1 MPKLK
6 QLQIHGFKSFA
17 DSLTLVFPTGI
28 TAIVGPNG
36 SGKSNISDAIRWVLG
51 EQRISNLRGRVGE
64 DMIFTGSKK
73 RARAGMSRV
82 ILTFDNSEQWLP
94 LDFAE
99 VTTARQTY
107 RDGKTDYLLNGSK
120 VRLMDLRDVLD
131 RAGLGRDAY
140 LFIGQGSVDQVLSLR
155 PSERMAIFEQ
165 ASGIA
170 PYRNR
175 RENAAEKLE
184 ETRHN
189 LERVRD
195 IIGEIE
201 PRLRRLKRQAER
213 AEQHQRLTVE
223 LKDALTTWYGYRW
236 GHALTDL
243 DLAYQRVGYRENLAF
258 RHLAAVETLE
268 MDIRD
273 LRRQITERRVRLA
286 ELHRQESQRH
296 SEAEALQRDL
306 AVMLERQRSYKDRQE
321 EIQTNLI
328 PLNTALEAGE
338 HDIGDLE
345 RDLATQEIRLENAR
359 AALAEAE
366 RAHQAILQ
374 QRQTLLR
381 SQRRIQAQ
389 VLAHR
394 QRIADRQSRLDQLT
408 ERSAQLAQ
416 RIKELEA
423 SLATVTQRRQEGQ
436 SAVEQARHTLE
447 EAEIACEALEKSE
460 AQLREAHTRS
470 REAIARLRNEL
481 NTQQMERQKLETRL
495 DALER
500 LRTEGVGLYAGV
512 RAVLQAA
519 EASQLDGILGTVAN
533 LLRVPPELDRAIEV
547 AMGSRM
553 QNIITERWSSA
564 QDAVAWLKRQRAGRA
579 TFLPL
584 DTLRPGKPLD
594 LPPSKGVVGLA
605 LDLVSFDPRIRP
617 AAALLLGKTAVA
629 EDLSAARAL
638 HSKLRGGFQIVTLEG
653 EIVRSS
659 GSVTGGSER
668 KQQGSGLLARARE
681 RREIPKA
688 IQHLTQKIDVL
699 EKERREAEQKAQH
712 IDQKLRTLNEKRR
725 EAQHQ
730 RQQSATHL
738 DRTVSALEQSKQE
751 VKWQQR
757 LLQESKL
764 ERESTKTTCARLTQE
779 LEEAAQALTD
789 AEAKLETLEKE
800 LAGLD
805 GENDNTPTR
814 AAQTHATVS
823 ECRTKVALL
832 EQEYKDCQILL
843 ATRRREVQR
852 MTKQVQAQ
860 TQRLET
866 LAENLATLEGE
877 LGDLQDQYK
886 DAGAAVDALAKQI
899 PPLENEVGTL
909 EAHLREREASESEA
923 RRSLREAEQHLSQ
936 AEMEASRHE
945 DQVQALRH
953 EIEETLNIVVR
964 DLPENL
970 AMQEPLPL
978 KAIASSLPK
987 VDVLPEALEQQI
999 RDLRTQ
1005 IRRLEPVYA
1014 EAKKEYEEVSERH
1027 RFLSEQMDDLETAS
1041 AHLRKIIVELDEMMD
1056 QMFRITFKAIAS
1068 EFSRIFKMLFEG
1080 GTAKLVLQ
1088 SEEDEGARGEI
1099 TGVEI
1104 MARPPGKRT
1113 SALSMLS
1120 GGERSLTAV
1129 ALLFATLLISPTPF
1143 CVLDEV
1149 DAMLDEANVGRFR
1162 ALLRE
1167 LSRETQF
1174 IIITHN
1180 RGTVEA
1186 ADTIYGVSMGDDG
1199 VSQVLSLSLED
1210 LPPSEVI

>member
-36 SGKSNISDAIRWVLG
+36 SGKSNIADAIRWVLG
-51 EQRISNLRGRVGE
+51 EQRMSNLRGRVGE

-82 ILTFDNSEQWLP
+82 VLTFDNSEHWLP

-99 VTTARQTY
+99 VTAARQTY

-170 PYRNR
+170 PYRSR
-175 RENAAEKLE
+175 REDAAEKLA
-184 ETRHN
+184 ETQHN

-213 AEQHQRLTVE
+213 AKQHERLTAE

-236 GHALTDL
+236 GRALTDL

-268 MDIRD
+268 TDIRD

-321 EIQTNLI
+321 EIQANLL
-328 PLNTALEAGE
+328 PLNAALEAGE
-338 HDIGDLE
+338 HDIVDLE
-345 RDLATQEIRLENAR
+345 RDLAAQETRLEDAR

-366 RAHQAILQ
+366 QAHQAILQ

-381 SQRRIQAQ
+381 SQRRVQAQ

-408 ERSAQLAQ
+408 ERSVQLAQ
-416 RIKELEA
+416 RVKELEA

-447 EAEIACEALEKSE
+447 EAETACEALEKSE
-460 AQLREAHTRS
+460 AQLREAHARG
-470 REAIARLRNEL
+470 REAIERLRNEL
-481 NTQQMERQKLETRL
+481 NTQHMERQKLETRL

-553 QNIITERWSSA
+553 QNIVTEHWASA

-584 DTLRPGKPLD
+584 DTLRPGNPLD
-594 LPPSKGVVGLA
+594 LPSSDGVVGLA
-605 LDLVSFDPRIRP
+605 LDLVSFDPQIRP
-617 AAALLLGKTAVA
+617 AAALLLGKTAGA

-638 HSKLRGGFQIVTLEG
+638 HRTLRGGFQIVTLEG

-659 GSVTGGSER
+659 GSVTGGSEH
-668 KQQGSGLLARARE
+668 KQRGNGLLARARE
-681 RREIPKA
+681 RRELPTA
-688 IQHLTQKIDVL
+688 IQHLSQSIDALEEEQQEAKRETQGM
-699 EKERREAEQKAQH
+699 
-712 IDQKLRTLNEKRR
+712 DQKLRILNEKRR
-725 EAQHQ
+725 EAQQ
-730 RQQSATHL
+730 RRQQASARL
-738 DRTVSALEQSKQE
+738 DRAINALEQHNQE
-751 VKWQQR
+751 ATWQQR
-757 LLQESKL
+757 LLQESEQEREDMKARRAHLTQDLDDASQVLADTEAELEKL
-764 ERESTKTTCARLTQE
+764 EKQL
-779 LEEAAQALTD
+779 
-789 AEAKLETLEKE
+789 AE
-800 LAGLD
+800 LD
-805 GENDNTPTR
+805 GNDDET
-814 AAQTHATVS
+814 THLS
-823 ECRTKVALL
+823 EHRTQVALL
-832 EQEYKDCQILL
+832 EQEYKDCQVLL
-843 ATRRREVQR
+843 ETRQREAQR

-866 LAENLATLEGE
+866 LAENLAMLESE
-877 LGDLQDQYK
+877 LEELQTQYE
-886 DAGAAVDALAKQI
+886 DAGTAVDALAEQI
-899 PPLENEVGTL
+899 PPLENEVTTL
-909 EAHLREREASESEA
+909 EARLREREASESEA
-923 RRSLREAEQHLSQ
+923 RRRLREAEQHLSQ

-953 EIEETLNIVVR
+953 EIEEILNIVVR

-1005 IRRLEPVYA
+1005 IRRLEPVYT
-1014 EAKKEYEEVSERH
+1014 EAKKEYEEVSDRH

-1056 QMFRITFKAIAS
+1056 QTFRITFKAIAS

-1088 SEEDEGARGEI
+1088 SEENGGTGGEI

-1113 SALSMLS
+1113 STLSMLS

-1129 ALLFATLLISPTPF
+1129 ALLFAILLISPTPF

-1162 ALLRE
+1162 TMLQE

-1210 LPPSEVI
+1210 LPPSEAI

>member
-51 EQRISNLRGRVGE
+51 EQRMSNLRGRVGE
-64 DMIFTGSKK
+64 DMIFTGSRK

-82 ILTFDNSEQWLP
+82 ILTFDNGESWLP

-99 VTTARQTY
+99 VTAARQTY

-165 ASGIA
+165 AAGIT
-170 PYRNR
+170 PYRSR
-175 RENAAEKLE
+175 REEAAEKLE
-184 ETRHN
+184 ETQHN

-201 PRLRRLKRQAER
+201 PRLRRLRRQAER
-213 AEQHQRLTVE
+213 AEQHERLTAE
-223 LKDALTTWYGYRW
+223 LNDALTTWYGYRW
-236 GHALTDL
+236 GRALTDL
-243 DLAYQRVGYRENLAF
+243 DLAYQRVAYRENLAF
-258 RHLAAVETLE
+258 RHVAAVETLE
-268 MDIRD
+268 SDIRD

-286 ELHRQESQRH
+286 ELHRRESLRH

-306 AVMLERQRSYKDRQE
+306 AVMLERQRAYKDRQE
-321 EIQTNLI
+321 EIQANLM
-328 PLNTALEAGE
+328 PLRSALGAGE
-338 HDIGDLE
+338 RDVVDLE
-345 RDLATQEIRLENAR
+345 RDLAAQETRLEEAR
-359 AALAEAE
+359 AALTEAE
-366 RAHQAILQ
+366 RAHQAVLQ

-381 SQRRIQAQ
+381 SQRRVQAQ

-394 QRIADRQSRLDQLT
+394 QRLADRQSRLDQLT
-408 ERSAQLAQ
+408 ERAAQLDQ
-416 RIKELEA
+416 RVTELET
-423 SLATVTQRRQEGQ
+423 SLVTVTQRCEEGQ
-436 SAVEQARHTLE
+436 LAVDQARR
-447 EAEIACEALEKSE
+447 ALEK
-460 AQLREAHTRS
+460 AQAACDALEQDETGLRDARARGQGEI
-470 REAIARLRNEL
+470 ERLRREL
-481 NTQQMERQKLETRL
+481 NTQHMERQKLEARL

-519 EASQLDGILGTVAN
+519 ESGQLDGIMGTVAS
-533 LLRVPPELDRAIEV
+533 LLRVPSELDRAMEV
-547 AMGSRM
+547 ALGSRM
-553 QNIITERWSSA
+553 QNIVTERWASA

-594 LPPSKGVVGLA
+594 LSHADGVLGVA
-605 LDLVSFDPRIRP
+605 LDLVSFDPHIQP
-617 AAALLLGKTAVA
+617 AASLLLGRTAVA
-629 EDLSAARAL
+629 EDLTAARAL
-638 HSKLRGGFQIVTLEG
+638 HRKLRGGFQIVTLDG

-659 GSVTGGSER
+659 GSVTGGSAH

-681 RREIPKA
+681 RRELPSA
-688 IQHLTQKIDVL
+688 IQHFTRKIDALQAEL
-699 EKERREAEQKAQH
+699 EEAERDVQAT
-712 IDQKLRTLNEKRR
+712 DNRLRTLNEARR
-725 EAQHQ
+725 EAQRE
-730 RQQSATHL
+730 RQQASARL
-738 DRTVSALEQSKQE
+738 DRATSALEQINQE
-751 VKWQQR
+751 VAWQRR
-757 LLQESKL
+757 LLKESEQE
-764 ERESTKTTCARLTQE
+764 RARIDAPRARLTQE
-779 LEEAAQALTD
+779 LEATEQALAD
-789 AEAKLETLEKE
+789 AEVELETLDGQ
-800 LAGLD
+800 LTALD
-805 GENDNTPTR
+805 GDDSAQMQTR
-814 AAQTHATVS
+814 AAVS
-823 ECRTKVALL
+823 ECRTQVALL
-832 EQEYKDCQILL
+832 EQEYKDRQVLL
-843 ATRRREVQR
+843 ETRQREIRR
-852 MTKQVQAQ
+852 MAAQVQTQ
-860 TQRLET
+860 TQRLGT
-866 LAENLATLEGE
+866 LAEDLASLEGE
-877 LGDLQDQYK
+877 LGELQAQYE
-886 DAGAAVDALAKQI
+886 DAGAAVDALAEQI
-899 PPLENEVGTL
+899 PPLESEVASL
-909 EAHLREREASESEA
+909 EAHLREREGAETEA
-923 RRSLREAEQHLSQ
+923 RRSLREAEQHLSH
-936 AEMEASRHE
+936 AEMEASRYE
-945 DQVQALRH
+945 DQVQALHH
-953 EIEETLNIVVR
+953 EIEETLHIVVR

-978 KAIASSLPK
+978 SAIASSLPK
-987 VDVLPEALEQQI
+987 VEVLPEALEQQI

-1014 EAKKEYEEVSERH
+1014 EAKVEYEEVAARH

-1056 QMFRITFKAIAS
+1056 QTFRITFKAIAS

-1080 GTAKLVLQ
+1080 GTAKLILQ
-1088 SEEDEGARGEI
+1088 REDDESAEGEV

-1104 MARPPGKRT
+1104 MARPPGKRAST
-1113 SALSMLS
+1113 LSMLS

-1129 ALLFATLLISPTPF
+1129 ALLFAILLVSPTPF

-1162 ALLRE
+1162 TMLRE

-1210 LPPSEVI
+1210 LPPSEAI

>member
-17 DSLTLVFPTGI
+17 DPLTLVFPTGI

-51 EQRISNLRGRVGE
+51 EQRMSNLRGRVGE
-64 DMIFTGSKK
+64 DMIFTGSRK

-82 ILTFDNSEQWLP
+82 VLTFDNSESWLP

-99 VTTARQTY
+99 VTAARQTY

-165 ASGIA
+165 AAGIT
-170 PYRNR
+170 PYRSR
-175 RENAAEKLE
+175 REDAAEKLE
-184 ETRHN
+184 ETQHN

-201 PRLRRLKRQAER
+201 PRLRRLGRQVER
-213 AEQHQRLTVE
+213 AEQHERLAAE
-223 LKDALTTWYGYRW
+223 LNDALTTWYGYRW
-236 GHALTDL
+236 GRALIDL
-243 DLAYQRVGYRENLAF
+243 DLAYQRVAYRENLAF
-258 RHLAAVETLE
+258 RHVAAVETLE
-268 MDIRD
+268 SDIRD
-273 LRRQITERRVRLA
+273 LRRQITERRVRFA
-286 ELHRQESQRH
+286 ELHRRESLRH

-306 AVMLERQRSYKDRQE
+306 AVMLERQRAYKDRQE
-321 EIQTNLI
+321 EIQTNLT
-328 PLNTALEAGE
+328 PLRTALEAGE
-338 HDIGDLE
+338 HDVVNLE
-345 RDLATQEIRLENAR
+345 RDLAAQEARLEDAH
-359 AALAEAE
+359 AALTEAE
-366 RAHQAILQ
+366 GAHQAVLQ

-381 SQRRIQAQ
+381 SQRRVQAQ
-389 VLAHR
+389 VWAHR
-394 QRIADRQSRLDQLT
+394 QRLADRQSRLNQLT
-408 ERSAQLAQ
+408 ERAAQLDQ
-416 RIKELEA
+416 RVTELET
-423 SLATVTQRRQEGQ
+423 SLVTVTQRCEEGQ
-436 SAVEQARHTLE
+436 LAVDQARRALE
-447 EAEIACEALEKSE
+447 KAQTACEALEQDE
-460 AQLREAHTRS
+460 AGLRDARARGQAEI
-470 REAIARLRNEL
+470 ERLRREL
-481 NTQQMERQKLETRL
+481 NTLHMERQKLEARL

-519 EASQLDGILGTVAN
+519 ESGQLDGIMGTVAS
-533 LLRVPPELDRAIEV
+533 LLRVPSELDRAMEV
-547 AMGSRM
+547 ALGSRM
-553 QNIITERWSSA
+553 QNIVTERWASA

-594 LPPSKGVVGLA
+594 LSHADGVLGVA
-605 LDLVSFDPRIRP
+605 LDLVSFDPHIQP
-617 AAALLLGKTAVA
+617 AASLLLGRTAVA
-629 EDLSAARAL
+629 EDLTAARAL
-638 HSKLRGGFQIVTLEG
+638 HRKLRGGFQIVTLDG

-659 GSVTGGSER
+659 GRVTGGSAH

-681 RREIPKA
+681 RRELPSA
-688 IQHLTQKIDVL
+688 IRRFTRKIDALQAEL
-699 EKERREAEQKAQH
+699 EEAERDGQA
-712 IDQKLRTLNEKRR
+712 IDNRLRTLMEAHR
-725 EAQHQ
+725 EAQRE
-730 RQQSATHL
+730 RQQASARL
-738 DRTVSALEQSKQE
+738 DRAISALEQINQE
-751 VKWQQR
+751 ATWQRR
-757 LLQESKL
+757 LLKESEQE
-764 ERESTKTTCARLTQE
+764 RVRMDAPRARLTQE
-779 LEEAAQALTD
+779 LEDAAQALAG
-789 AEAKLETLEKE
+789 AEAELESLDGQLT
-800 LAGLD
+800 ALD
-805 GENDNTPTR
+805 GENDSAQAQTR
-814 AAQTHATVS
+814 AAVS
-823 ECRTKVALL
+823 ECRTQVALL
-832 EQEYKDCQILL
+832 EQEYKDRQVLLEARQREIRRMVEQIQ
-843 ATRRREVQR
+843 T
-852 MTKQVQAQ
+852 Q
-860 TQRLET
+860 TQRLGT
-866 LAENLATLEGE
+866 LAEDLASLEGE
-877 LGDLQDQYK
+877 LAELQVQYE
-886 DAGAAVDALAKQI
+886 DAGAAVDALAERI
-899 PPLENEVGTL
+899 PPLENEVASL
-909 EAHLREREASESEA
+909 EARLREREGAESEA
-923 RRSLREAEQHLSQ
+923 RRGLREAEQHLSH
-936 AEMEASRHE
+936 AEMEASRYE
-945 DQVQALRH
+945 DQVQALHH
-953 EIEETLNIVVR
+953 EIEETLHIVVR

-978 KAIASSLPK
+978 SAIASSLPK
-987 VDVLPEALEQQI
+987 VEVLPEALEQQI

-1014 EAKKEYEEVSERH
+1014 EAKVEYEEVAERH

-1056 QMFRITFKAIAS
+1056 QTFRITFKAIAS

-1088 SEEDEGARGEI
+1088 REDDESTEGEV

-1104 MARPPGKRT
+1104 MARPPGKRAST
-1113 SALSMLS
+1113 LSMLS

-1129 ALLFATLLISPTPF
+1129 ALLFAILLVSPTPF

-1162 ALLRE
+1162 TMLRE

-1174 IIITHN
+1174 ISITHN

-1210 LPPSEVI
+1210 LPPAEAI